1 MAPKGIAGRRSAPK
15 GFLSSTYE
23 TVTSS
28 ENAAVVRSVAVFG
41 AAVAF
46 LASPWAEFLLP
57 P

>member
-1 MAPKGIAGRRSAPK
+1 MPPKRVTGRANK

-23 TVTSS
+23 TFTSA
-28 ENAAVVRSVAVFG
+28 ENAPIVRSVAVFG

-46 LASPWAEFLLP
+46 LASPWSEFLLP